1 MRDKRLRGPWRQDD
15 LEPRIVLD
23 GEGEFFA
30 IAVSAAGAAWIVAAL
45 NAEEP
50 VRGPERLPGGF
61 EAASRSRIGPTDH

>member
-1 MRDKRLRGPWRQDD
+1 MREKRLRGPWRQDD

-30 IAVSAAGAAWIVAAL
+30 IAVSPGSAAWIVTAM
-45 NAEEP
+45 NADEP
-50 VRGPERLPGGF
+50 APAERLPGGF

>member
-1 MRDKRLRGPWRQDD
+1 MREKRLRGPWKQDD

-30 IAVSAAGAAWIVAAL
+30 IAVSTAGAAWIVTAMNTDEPARVDRPQAAI
-45 NAEEP
+45 
-50 VRGPERLPGGF
+50 